1 MHNPIIVQRLEA
13 VAILVASV
21 LAFHASGWSW
31 WWFVA
36 LLFLVDYSL
45 AGYLIGPKFGAA
57 LYNSMHSLIGPS
69 ALLGWWASTDRSPA
83 SPSAPSGWPTSGWTG
98 PSGTA
103 SSTRTTSTTPTWG
116 PSGAACAGQPALRPR
131 KT

>member
-13 VAILVASV
+13 AAILAASV

-69 ALLGWWASTDRSPA
+69 ALLGWWALDGPFASLAIGAVWLAHIGMDRAFGYGLKYEDGFHHTHLGTIGRGVRRAA
-83 SPSAPSGWPTSGWTG
+83 S
-98 PSGTA
+98 
-103 SSTRTTSTTPTWG
+103 
-116 PSGAACAGQPALRPR
+116 
-131 KT
+131 